1 MTKTANKVPQQ
12 TFLSRLS
19 KMQKEIIAFLAT
31 TPAPFGNTLPGLP
44 RTGDIIDALAR
55 ERTASS
61 YAAISKALR
70 RLEERG
76 LVSSVAPSMALR
88 GKGLRYYLTRG
99 EPTTGRYGVTVM
111 VLSRS
116 KAAKRYRNSMTIDA

>member
-1 MTKTANKVPQQ
+1 MKTANKVSQQ
-12 TFLSRLS
+12 TLLSRLS
-19 KMQKEIIAFLAT
+19 KMQKEIIAFLSR
-31 TPAPFGNTLPGLP
+31 TPPPLGNTLTGLP
-44 RTGDIIDALAR
+44 GTGDVIDALAR
-55 ERTASS
+55 QRTASS
-61 YAAISKALR
+61 YASISKALR
-70 RLEERG
+70 RLEKRG
-76 LVSSVAPSMALR
+76 LISSVAPSTALR